1 MLPPVQGAQNG
12 HRLPPVVVDSPH
24 ARGVAVGAGSER
36 GPVDSPRPHRGA
48 IADQPYLPPP
58 RDSHRPAIVGPE
70 PHRDASGA
78 PPDDEPSFLDNT
90 DPAGIPADLKKEG
103 SDWFAVFNP
112 RVRPRALGDVSLV
125 HTLMHAT

>member
-1 MLPPVQGAQNG
+1 M
-12 HRLPPVVVDSPH
+12 DSPH
-24 ARGVAVGAGSER
+24 ARTVGAGSER
-36 GPVDSPRPHRGA
+36 GIVDSPRPHRGA
-48 IADQPYLPPP
+48 IVDHSHLPLP
-58 RDSHRPAIVGPE
+58 RAPE
-70 PHRDASGA
+70 PHRGLVGPADAHREGPA
-78 PPDDEPSFLDNT
+78 PPDDESPFPSFLDNT